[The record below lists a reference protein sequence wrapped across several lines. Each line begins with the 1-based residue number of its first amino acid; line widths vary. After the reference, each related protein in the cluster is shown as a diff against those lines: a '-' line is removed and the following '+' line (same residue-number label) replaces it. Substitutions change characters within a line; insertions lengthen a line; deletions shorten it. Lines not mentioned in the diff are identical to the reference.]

1 MKDDIKER
9 LIALEKEDLEVLR
22 GRVEHFNDKK
32 KRKKFNDR
40 HNAISIEVGSIIY
53 DKELVGNDFSIDKDY
68 YGIPEIASMLNDM
81 AYLELEY
88 YRLERKEEED
98 KCIEPKPEPFNDVVD
113 RFAIS
118 GDIVITD
125 PYYIKDMVRPKHSR
139 STIYG
144 DWGCSVYEF
153 DPTTEK
159 MPKKGTKP
167 FGEFCADA
175 ASVCITPLNED
186 ERKKVEGWLKGREW
200 CATIIE
206 GFDGIVEYIERVEY
220 YAYNE
225 KWEEERSLIIRGEG
239 TKNGKPFGFITSQTS
254 L

>member
-1 MKDDIKER
+1 MKDNIKKK
-9 LIALEKEDLEVLR
+9 LIALEKEDLEALR
-22 GRVEHFNDKK
+22 GRVEYFNDKK

-40 HNAISIEVGSIIY
+40 HDAISSEVGSIIY
-53 DKELVGNDFSIDKDY
+53 NKELVGNDFNLDKDY
-68 YGIPEIASMLNDM
+68 YSIPEIASMLKEM
-81 AYLELEY
+81 ADLELEY

-98 KCIEPKPEPFNDVVD
+98 KCIKPKPETFDEVVD
-113 RFAIS
+113 RFTIG

-125 PYYIKDMVRPKHSR
+125 PCYIKDIVSPRHSR

-186 ERKKVEGWLKGREW
+186 EKKKVESWLKGREW

-220 YAYNE
+220 YAYNG
-225 KWEEERSLIIRGEG
+225 KWEEERSLMIRGEG
-239 TKNGKPFGFITSQTS
+239 TKNGKPFGFISSQTS